1 MEFEDYEFD
10 QKISRN
16 YLIMQAAAQREIE
29 ASESVGNF
37 ERSGSETP
45 EPENQQLNCKLH
57 FFKLFRYCLVIMAA
71 AILALFMRFQCQII

>member
-45 EPENQQLNCKLH
+45 EPENQQLNRK
-57 FFKLFRYCLVIMAA
+57 F
-71 AILALFMRFQCQII
+71 

>member
-45 EPENQQLNCKLH
+45 EPENQQLNCKFQ
-57 FFKLFRYCLVIMAA
+57 FFNSSDMALLPWHRLFWL
-71 AILALFMRFQCQII
+71 